1 MLSFN
6 PIEIGFASYL
16 DHPADIPEL
25 AHRCAGLVGATFS
38 GSWLPL
44 LSNADRWVAEWRF
57 WSRTEEQLYEDS
69 EKICML
75 CALAGEAI
83 REGLDIP
90 LAWTVRINRSMYG
103 ASYSADLVA
112 EDGRICEVSD
122 FLCGQLIDPDH
133 SPRSEIVTT
142 VVWLKTQHP
151 FL

>member
-25 AHRCAGLVGATFS
+25 AHRCAGLVGATFQ
-38 GSWLPL
+38 GRGCLFCP
-44 LSNADRWVAEWRF
+44 A
-57 WSRTEEQLYEDS
+57 RTDGWWNGAFGPGRKS
-69 EKICML
+69 SFMRIPRRML

-83 REGLDIP
+83 REALDLP

-103 ASYSADLVA
+103 ASYAADLVA

-122 FLCGQLIDPDH
+122 LLFGQLIDPDH